1 MAKKTLY
8 TKALEILVGVY
19 TQGPDGTLTAPTS
32 GDALD
37 NVIADSLS
45 ITQDDADKN
54 TIDCETSDSP
64 ILTNYT
70 AGAVKVDLNNASID
84 SDFLTKVMGWV
95 EVTLA
100 SSNTGYAM
108 PETYTT
114 RYIALQVK
122 FANGYLYL
130 PKISIAPKL
139 VFESLK
145 SNVAYGTLSGT
156 AEVVEIGENSNKVRT
171 AMATLKAAVLT
182 KAAG

>member
-1 MAKKTLY
+1 
-8 TKALEILVGVY
+8 
-19 TQGPDGTLTAPTS
+19 
-32 GDALD
+32 
-37 NVIADSLS
+37 
-45 ITQDDADKN
+45 
-54 TIDCETSDSP
+54 
-64 ILTNYT
+64 
-70 AGAVKVDLNNASID
+70 
-84 SDFLTKVMGWV
+84 
-95 EVTLA
+95 
-100 SSNTGYAM
+100 M

-156 AEVVEIGENSNKVRT
+156 AEVVEIGENPNKVRT

-182 KAAG
+182 KTAG